1 MNIPSYCSSN
11 LFYTNQKM
19 IQHKNNT
26 FSVNTLVTYKNA
38 KTSTNGTRLYYEAPA
53 DNKFL
58 TYQHKTFHT

>member
-19 IQHKNNT
+19 IQHKNNI

-53 DNKFL
+53 DNKF
-58 TYQHKTFHT
+58 